1 MDYTI
6 GMETI
11 SEERLLEKFKEYLLD
26 RETAL
31 ATLKKYLSDVKKFLI
46 YCLGKEITK
55 EVLLDYKQW
64 LIENYAVNSVNSMIA
79 SLNQFL
85 ECMLLPHLKIKSVKC
100 QKQLFLRNEKNLN
113 KKEYHK
119 LLKTA
124 KRQEKARIQ
133 MIMETI
139 AETGIRVSELSFFTV
154 KQVKRGKIE
163 VRNKGKYRV
172 ILLTKRLKMR
182 LLYYIKKQKI
192 TSGVVFCTR
201 TGKAMDRSNIWRE
214 MKKLEQ
220 EAQVLGEKI
229 FPHNLRHLFARTF
242 YEETKNIV
250 ILAGILGY
258 SSLETTRIYTMET
271 IEKYQKLLERIGGI
285 LEYSC
290 L

>member
-1 MDYTI
+1 
-6 GMETI
+6 
-11 SEERLLEKFKEYLLD
+11 
-26 RETAL
+26 
-31 ATLKKYLSDVKKFLI
+31 
-46 YCLGKEITK
+46 
-55 EVLLDYKQW
+55 
-64 LIENYAVNSVNSMIA
+64 
-79 SLNQFL
+79 
-85 ECMLLPHLKIKSVKC
+85 
-100 QKQLFLRNEKNLN
+100 
-113 KKEYHK
+113 
-119 LLKTA
+119 
-124 KRQEKARIQ
+124 
-133 MIMETI
+133 
-139 AETGIRVSELSFFTV
+139 
-154 KQVKRGKIE
+154 
-163 VRNKGKYRV
+163 
-172 ILLTKRLKMR
+172 MR

-250 ILAGILGY
+250 ILAGILGH
-258 SSLETTRIYTMET
+258 SSLETTRIYTMETIET